1 MDEKGQEFCE
11 MKRDK
16 GKCANF
22 MDDCQLTCGECS
34 LTNGTTASPTPTVIT
49 LHFQINVP
57 SQISIPLGKID
68 RNDKYTH
75 WNKRIPWIKCREKDT
90 FTSILGKNG
99 FKSCFNSI

>member
-1 MDEKGQEFCE
+1 MDKKGQEFCE

-22 MDDCQLTCGECS
+22 MDDCALTCGECS
-34 LTNGTTASPTPTVIT
+34 STNGTTASPTTTVIT

-57 SQISIPLGKID
+57 SQISIPLVKID

-75 WNKRIPWIKCREKDT
+75 
-90 FTSILGKNG
+90 
-99 FKSCFNSI
+99 